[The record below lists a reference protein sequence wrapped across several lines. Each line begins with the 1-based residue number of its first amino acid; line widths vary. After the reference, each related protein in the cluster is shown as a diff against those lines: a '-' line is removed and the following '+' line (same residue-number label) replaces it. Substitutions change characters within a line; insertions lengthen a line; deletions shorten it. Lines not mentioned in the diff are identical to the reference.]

1 MHIKRTVYLC
11 AKISVPFKSQDARA
25 RVCVS
30 CEYTFDAGFRKGA
43 KIATQ

>member
-11 AKISVPFKSQDARA
+11 AKIT
-25 RVCVS
+25 RVCV